1 MPAAATKPKPPPGQA
16 ELPKQPQVGDRIRL
30 KVEKITSYTEAC
42 EAAGYVDFDAYAV
55 RVVTREDKFNPG
67 GGRRLFFDGA
77 PFCFSS
83 MDVKL
88 AWSSEAERRE
98 ALRKHGWRV

>member
-1 MPAAATKPKPPPGQA
+1 MPAAATRPKPPPGQS

-30 KVEKITSYTEAC
+30 KTEKITSYTEAC
-42 EAAGYVDFDAYAV
+42 QQAGYDDFDAYAV

-88 AWSSEAERRE
+88 AWNTEDERRLE
-98 ALRKHGWRV
+98 LRRRGWRV